1 MAAARTA
8 RDGPAISVD
17 GLSKRFGRRIA
28 VDDATFD
35 VPHGAVAGFVGPNGA
50 GKTTTLRILL
60 GLVHPTSGQAHV
72 LGHPVDDPASY
83 LGRVG
88 ALVERP
94 AFYAGLTGR
103 RNLEVLA
110 TLSRVDRS
118 RVDAT
123 LEQVRLQDRAD
134 DPFRSYSL
142 GMKQRLGIA
151 AALLRDPEL
160 LILDEPTNGLDPAG
174 IRDMRALVADIG
186 AAGLTLFVSSHLL
199 GEIQSVCDWL
209 VVVER
214 GRLAYQGATD
224 VLLGGGTEQLVVVP
238 AELDH
243 LRSLEQIAHAAG
255 HGARVEGRRVL
266 VTAPA
271 DAAAD
276 LSRRASEAGITLVE
290 LTPVRTSLEDR
301 FFELTGGAS

>member
-1 MAAARTA
+1 
-8 RDGPAISVD
+8 VD

-35 VPHGAVAGFVGPNGA
+35 VPQGAVAGFVGPNGA

-88 ALVERP
+88 ALAERP

-174 IRDMRALVADIG
+174 MAEMRKLIKDIG
-186 AAGLTLFVSSHLL
+186 QGDRTVLLSSHLL
-199 GEIQSVCDWL
+199 GEV
-209 VVVER
+209 
-214 GRLAYQGATD
+214 
-224 VLLGGGTEQLVVVP
+224 
-238 AELDH
+238 
-243 LRSLEQIAHAAG
+243 EQICDRIGVISNG
-255 HGARVEGRRVL
+255 HL
-266 VTAPA
+266 VTQ
-271 DAAAD
+271 
-276 LSRRASEAGITLVE
+276 STVQE
-290 LTPVRTSLEDR
+290 
-301 FFELTGGAS
+301 